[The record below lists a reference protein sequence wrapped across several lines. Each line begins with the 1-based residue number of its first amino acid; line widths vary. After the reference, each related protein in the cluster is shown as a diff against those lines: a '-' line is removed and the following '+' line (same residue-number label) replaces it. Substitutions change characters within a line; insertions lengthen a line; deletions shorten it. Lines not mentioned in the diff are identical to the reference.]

1 MKVLLLGEFSS
12 LHKFLKDGL
21 QELGVET
28 TIAANGDGWKKIG
41 GADIA
46 LPEYEAGGPV
56 KRARSYLRFL
66 NAIRQLKGYDVVQII
81 NPNIFSFA
89 IWKASIRWLKKQN
102 TILSLVSAGDQY
114 ILLDQYKRGTF
125 DYYAYDYDK
134 KIFETY
140 SSKTIAGRMRIKRDL
155 SISKSADIVIP
166 CAYEYSLGYG
176 KKISKVIPLPIN
188 VQAVNYAENT
198 VREKIVIFHGIN
210 RELAK
215 GTPFIREAMER
226 IKKDFPDKVEII
238 IDGRMPFE
246 KYLEVMS
253 RTNIVIDQCLAY
265 GYGINACLA
274 MAQGKV
280 VLAPCRKETLNAV
293 GLKTSPI
300 ISIEPNADI
309 IYQKLVMLVKHKDEI
324 SQIGAQSMKYV
335 CDYHDCVKIAGQYI
349 QAWKSTG
356 KV

>member
-21 QELGVET
+21 QELGIET
-28 TIAANGDGWKKIG
+28 TIAANGDGWKKID

-46 LPEYEAGGPV
+46 LPEFEAGGPV
-56 KRARSYLRFL
+56 KRVRSYQRFL
-66 NAIRQLKGYDVVQII
+66 NAIRQIKGYDVVQII

-89 IWKASIRWLKKQN
+89 VWKASIHCLKKQN
-102 TILSLVSAGDQY
+102 KLLSLVSAGDQY
-114 ILLDQYKRGTF
+114 ILLDQYRKGFF

-140 SSKTIAGRMRIKRDL
+140 NAGTIVGRMRIKRDIT
-155 SISKSADIVIP
+155 ISKLADIIIP

-176 KKISKVIPLPIN
+176 EQVSKVIPLPIN
-188 VQAVNYAENT
+188 VQAVDYAENT
-198 VREKIVIFHGIN
+198 VRDKIVIFHGIN

-226 IKKDFPDKVEII
+226 IQRNFPDKVEII
-238 IDGRMPFE
+238 INGRMPFE
-246 KYLEVMS
+246 KYLDVMS
-253 RTNIVIDQCLAY
+253 KTNIVIDQCLAY

-280 VLAPCRKETLNAV
+280 VMAPCRKETLHAM
-293 GLKTSPI
+293 GLKRSPI
-300 ISIEPNADI
+300 VSIEPDTDR
-309 IYQKLVMLVKHKDEI
+309 IYQKLVALVNHKDEI
-324 SQIGAQSMKYV
+324 PEMGAQSRQYV
-335 CDYHDCVKIAGQYI
+335 CEQHDCVKIAGQYI
-349 QAWKSTG
+349 QAWKLTG